1 MTPATSEPEREP
13 RVAIW
18 SLSARVVGAYF
29 AIYLLQYVPSVAFE
43 AYTHFQQRAADE
55 TLARVMVEVIK
66 ASGPIGIGS
75 ATNAAAIAMLMEA
88 VMVLASI
95 ISEQK
100 RKEGFRQGIEQG
112 VKQERKRSNAKM
124 RALAEKYGIPEDE
137 LPIDPEPDGAESPI
151 STSRS

>member
-1 MTPATSEPEREP
+1 MANCST
-13 RVAIW
+13 
-18 SLSARVVGAYF
+18 
-29 AIYLLQYVPSVAFE
+29 FE

-55 TLARVMVEVIK
+55 TLAREMVEVIK

-100 RKEGFRQGIEQG
+100 RKEGFRQG
-112 VKQERKRSNAKM
+112 VKVERKRSNAKM

-137 LPIDPEPDGAESPI
+137 LPIEPDDG
-151 STSRS
+151 

>member
-18 SLSARVVGAYF
+18 SLSARVIGVYF

-55 TLARVMVEVIK
+55 TLARVIVEVIK
-66 ASGPIGIGS
+66 ASGPIGLGS

-95 ISEQK
+95 INEQK
-100 RKEGFRQGIEQG
+100 RKEGFRQG
-112 VKQERKRSNAKM
+112 VKQERKRSNAKL

-137 LPIDPEPDGAESPI
+137 LPIEPEPDDA
-151 STSRS
+151 

>member
-1 MTPATSEPEREP
+1 M
-13 RVAIW
+13 
-18 SLSARVVGAYF
+18 GAYF

-100 RKEGFRQGIEQG
+100 RKEGFRQGIEHGIEQGIEQG
-112 VKQERKRSNAKM
+112 VKQERKRSNAKL
-124 RALAEKYGIPEDE
+124 RALAEKYGIPEDD
-137 LPIDPEPDGAESPI
+137 LPIEPEPDGAESHI